1 MCERPPKID
10 YRRALYQ
17 WWPYLPMTVYIPSI
31 VVNIIIILKRWMVA
45 SHLRCTSTTAAAIF
59 HGGTR
64 WMAVEH
70 INCEMVHIDPSISNE
85 RLIKQIRVLGVSK
98 TQIITFVYSTRD
110 VITRMTCILRSC
122 VESKSHRLGATHH
135 LHPRSAYG
143 PFLLPPY
150 NEPRKFIEYL

>member
-1 MCERPPKID
+1 
-10 YRRALYQ
+10 
-17 WWPYLPMTVYIPSI
+17 
-31 VVNIIIILKRWMVA
+31 MVA

-85 RLIKQIRVLGVSK
+85 RLIKQIRVLRVSK

-110 VITRMTCILRSC
+110 VMTRMTCILRSC
-122 VESKSHRLGATHH
+122 VESKSHRLGATHY